1 MVCIATSAVIA
12 ATAMTCIATN
22 SATGL
27 VVRPGASAMAVAD
40 VQANNATMSG

>member
-40 VQANNATMSG
+40 AQANNATMSG